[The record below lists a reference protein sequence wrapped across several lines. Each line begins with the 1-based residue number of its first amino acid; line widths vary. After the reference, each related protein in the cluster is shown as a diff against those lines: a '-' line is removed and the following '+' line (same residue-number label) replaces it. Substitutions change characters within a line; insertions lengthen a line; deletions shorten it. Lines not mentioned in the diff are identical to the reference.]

1 MPDKSKI
8 EWTDAT
14 WNPITGCSKVSPG
27 CARCYAER
35 VSLRFRHS
43 LAPWT
48 PENAQDNVQLHP
60 ERLDQPLRWRRP
72 RRVFVNSMSDL
83 FHELVPDDY
92 IASVFDIMGASPQ
105 HQFQVLTKRP
115 DRMAEWFDFVG
126 ICLMRD
132 GVIRGCRLVGDWKW
146 PLDNVWLG
154 VSVENQRWADRRIP
168 LLRRTPASL
177 RFLSCEPLIRPLD
190 LSDHLIGVDWVI
202 VGGESGP
209 GARPIA
215 IEWVRDLIDQ
225 CATAQVSVFV
235 KQLGTA
241 WSKAVGASDHKGGD
255 WDEWPEDLRVREY
268 PGLTRAIDQCG

>member
-115 DRMAEWFDFVG
+115 ERMSEWFEVMCAASAHP
-126 ICLMRD
+126 I
-132 GVIRGCRLVGDWKW
+132 W
-146 PLDNVWLG
+146 PLPNVWLG
-154 VSVENQRWADRRIP
+154 VSVENQRWADQRIP
-168 LLRRTPASL
+168 LLVQTPAAV
-177 RFLSCEPLIRPLD
+177 RFLSCEPLLKPLD
-190 LSDHLIGVDWVI
+190 LTDHLNGVDWVI

-215 IEWVRDLIDQ
+215 IEWVRDLIEQ
-225 CATAQVSVFV
+225 CRSAQTPIFV

-241 WSKAVGASDHKGGD
+241 WSKAEGAEDRKGGD
-255 WDEWPEDLRVREY
+255 WDEWPEDLRIREY